1 MVGAWGTVTRANG
14 LHLFFRWAWDL
25 ATHPRLLDCLEDLL
39 GPVILL
45 RHTRIFYKYPQS
57 EAWVGWHQD
66 GITEHL
72 LEGQA
77 PAIWLGLT
85 DATVENG
92 CLRVVPRSHR
102 LGMLSHW
109 SRQTRDDLAS
119 SGMTDREPGSA
130 DGDDNEL
137 SVKLAKVP
145 EGLDAPF
152 DVVMK
157 AGEMS
162 FHHPLALHGS
172 NPNASAGPGSGSRQR
187 IPHLGFTRTAT
198 PSPWCGEVLARSN
211 RSPFRVSRRIFCLRK
226 QSPRIAHQA
235 ANSCMHPVRGDSR
248 CDGWR
253 GEMRSI
259 QRDIPVR
266 GKRCPRVPDLRV
278 VECTS
283 TDPHV
288 SLYYLLPSINVSRLF
303 WV

>member
-1 MVGAWGTVTRANG
+1 MSIPGKRVLTAEEMAGYEELGFVHSVPILTPEEVRYYRDHVEKTWSALGGRVTRADG

-45 RHTRIFYKYPQS
+45 RHTRIFYKYAQS
-57 EAWVGWHQD
+57 AAWVGWHQD

-72 LEGQA
+72 SDAQA

-102 LGMLSHW
+102 LGMLSH
-109 SRQTRDDLAS
+109 RLRDTDPDLAGS
-119 SGMTDREPGSA
+119 SMSDREPRSA
-130 DGDDNEL
+130 AGDGHEL
-137 SVKLAKVP
+137 SVKTAKLP

-172 NPNASAGPGSGSRQR
+172 NPNASA
-187 IPHLGFTRTAT
+187 A
-198 PSPWCGEVLARSN
+198 
-211 RSPFRVSRRIFCLRK
+211 
-226 QSPRIAHQA
+226 PRIGLSATYSTPELHRNGTA
-235 ANSCMHPVRGDSR
+235 VALVRGSV
-248 CDGWR
+248 GPQP
-253 GEMRSI
+253 GFPLSSK
-259 QRDIPVR
+259 PA
-266 GKRCPRVPDLRV
+266 DLPLEEAVAAYRA
-278 VECTS
+278 S
-283 TDPHV
+283 GRQL
-288 SLYYLLPSINVSRLF
+288 LYASS
-303 WV
+303 

>member
-1 MVGAWGTVTRANG
+1 MSIHGERVLTAEKMAGYEELGFVHSVPILTPEEVRYYRDHLEKTWSALGGRITRANG

-172 NPNASAGPGSGSRQR
+172 NPNASAGPR
-187 IPHLGFTRTAT
+187 IGLSAT
-198 PSPWCGEVLARSN
+198 YSTPGLHKNSN
-211 RSPFRVSRRIFCLRK
+211 AVAL
-226 QSPRIAHQA
+226 
-235 ANSCMHPVRGDSR
+235 VRGSVGAQPSFSLSSAPADLLL
-248 CDGWR
+248 
-253 GEMRSI
+253 EEAVATYRSSGR
-259 QRDIPVR
+259 QLMYAP
-266 GKRCPRVPDLRV
+266 G
-278 VECTS
+278 
-283 TDPHV
+283 
-288 SLYYLLPSINVSRLF
+288 
-303 WV
+303 

>member
-1 MVGAWGTVTRANG
+1 
-14 LHLFFRWAWDL
+14 LIIC
-25 ATHPRLLDCLEDLL
+25 LLDCLEDLL

-66 GITEHL
+66 GVTEHL

-109 SRQTRDDLAS
+109 SRQTRDELAS
-119 SGMTDREPGSA
+119 SGMSDREPGSA

-172 NPNASAGPGSGSRQR
+172 NPNASAGPR
-187 IPHLGFTRTAT
+187 IGLSAT
-198 PSPWCGEVLARSN
+198 YSTPGLHKNGNAVAL
-211 RSPFRVSRRIFCLRK
+211 
-226 QSPRIAHQA
+226 
-235 ANSCMHPVRGDSR
+235 VRGSVGAQPSFPLSSKPADLLLEEAVASY
-248 CDGWR
+248 
-253 GEMRSI
+253 RSSGR
-259 QRDIPVR
+259 QLMYAP
-266 GKRCPRVPDLRV
+266 G
-278 VECTS
+278 
-283 TDPHV
+283 
-288 SLYYLLPSINVSRLF
+288 
-303 WV
+303 